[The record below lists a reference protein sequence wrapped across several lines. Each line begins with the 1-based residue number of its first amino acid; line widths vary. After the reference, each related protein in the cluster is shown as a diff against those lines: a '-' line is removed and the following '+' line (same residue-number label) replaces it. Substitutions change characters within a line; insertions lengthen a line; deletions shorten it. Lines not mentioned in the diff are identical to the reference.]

1 MRISSQMTRRR
12 MLRIAGGLGVSAAG
26 VAALAACGESEPQVI
41 TKEVPVE
48 TTIIKEIPVE
58 TVVTRTE
65 IKEVP
70 VDRIVTQEKIVT
82 KEIQVEVPVEKVV
95 TQVVEVEVE
104 KIVEKTVIKEV
115 MMEAKPMLAP
125 VRLEFSTDWG
135 SGVRAATHKYMAEQ
149 YNKVNPHV
157 TVDILI
163 ISGSGGSTAVGYA
176 GILTNLLVAGSGPEL
191 MSELWW
197 NADLYNLDL
206 EPHMQRAGLT
216 KDDFWWHDGYLVD
229 KDGVIRGVPYGVYV
243 GAMMANLSLVEQFG
257 VTIPDKDYE
266 FDELRDLA
274 AQMSD
279 PEAGIWGLERQT
291 GAWNQGW
298 AERLSS
304 EGAAWYDS
312 ASETSTASIAT
323 QPGGNSV
330 EAFADWWGLAWE
342 DGVAPNTD
350 QVQATLESPANTSGS
365 SNLFAT
371 GLIGMSGFGYNSGG
385 GIKNRIG
392 DRFDFHVFWPH
403 KSPYSGLRG
412 YHNETNNIV
421 VNRAAETRGVAEEA
435 AGLAMFWHGDIMAP
449 YLAEFQPVVPAA
461 KSIWN
466 SPFITEFAS
475 GTDNFP
481 ALAAE
486 AEAVGQFRENW
497 IRGTHAHPNWLEWWR
512 LVLGKL
518 GDRALVGGENPYQ
531 MMEELDAEGTE
542 ALRREI

>member
-1 MRISSQMTRRR
+1 MGISSHMTRRR
-12 MLRIAGGLGVSAAG
+12 MLRMAGGLGVSAAG
-26 VAALAACGESEPQVI
+26 VAALAACGEAEPQVI

-48 TTIIKEIPVE
+48 TTV
-58 TVVTRTE
+58 

-70 VDRIVTQEKIVT
+70 VETIVTRTEVKEVPVERIVTQEKIVT
-82 KEIQVEVPVEKVV
+82 QQVEVPVERVVTEIVERERVVEKVV
-95 TQVVEVEVE
+95 TREVEVM
-104 KIVEKTVIKEV
+104 VEAPMQKT
-115 MMEAKPMLAP
+115 P

-135 SGVRAATHKYMAEQ
+135 SGVRAATHQFMAEQ

-163 ISGSGGSTAVGYA
+163 ISGSGGSTAVGYS

-206 EPHMQRAGLT
+206 EPHMERAGLT
-216 KDDFWWHDGYLVD
+216 KNDFWWHDGYLVD
-229 KDGVIRGVPYGVYV
+229 KDGVTRGVPYGVYV
-243 GAMMANLSLVEQFG
+243 GAMMANLSLVERFG
-257 VTIPDKDYE
+257 VTIPDKDYS

-274 AQMSD
+274 AQMRD
-279 PEAGIWGLERQT
+279 PETNVWGFERQT
-291 GAWNQGW
+291 YSWNQGF
-298 AERLSS
+298 AERFAS
-304 EGAAWYDS
+304 EGAEWYDTET
-312 ASETSTASIAT
+312 ETSTASIAT

-330 EAFADWWGLAWE
+330 EAFADWWKLAWE
-342 DGVAPNTD
+342 DGVSPNTD
-350 QVQATLESPANTSGS
+350 EVQATLESPANTSGS
-365 SNLFAT
+365 NNLFAS

-385 GIKNRIG
+385 GIKNNIG
-392 DRFDFHVFWPH
+392 GRFDFHVFWPYQ
-403 KSPYSGLRG
+403 SPYSGLRG

-421 VNRAAETRGVAEEA
+421 VNRAAEERGNAEEA
-435 AGLAMFWHGDIMAP
+435 AGLAFFWHGDIMAP
-449 YLAEFQPVVPAA
+449 YLAEFQPVVPAV
-461 KSIWN
+461 KNIWN

-481 ALAAE
+481 DLAAE

-497 IRGTHAHPNWLEWWR
+497 VRGTHSHPNWLEWFR
-512 LVLGKL
+512 LSRAKL
-518 GDRALVGGENPYQ
+518 TDRALVGGENPYQ

>member
-1 MRISSQMTRRR
+1 MGISSHMTRRR
-12 MLRIAGGLGVSAAG
+12 MLRIAGGLGVGVAG
-26 VAALAACGESEPQVI
+26 VAALAACGEAEPQIITKEIPVETTVI
-41 TKEVPVE
+41 KEVPVE
-48 TTIIKEIPVE
+48 TI
-58 TVVTRTE
+58 VTRTE
-65 IKEVP
+65 VKEVP

-82 KEIQVEVPVEKVV
+82 QQVEVPVERVVTEIVERERVVEKVV
-95 TQVVEVEVE
+95 TREVEVM
-104 KIVEKTVIKEV
+104 VEAPMQKT
-115 MMEAKPMLAP
+115 P

-135 SGVRAATHKYMAEQ
+135 SGVRAATHKFMAEE

-176 GILTNLLVAGSGPEL
+176 GILTNLLVAGSGPEV

-206 EPHMQRAGLT
+206 QPHLERAGLT
-216 KDDFWWHDGYLVD
+216 PADFWWHDGYLVD

-257 VTIPDKDYE
+257 VTIPDKDYS
-266 FDELRDLA
+266 FDEFRELS
-274 AQMSD
+274 AQMRD
-279 PEAGIWGLERQT
+279 EEAGIWGLERQT

-298 AERLSS
+298 AERFSS
-304 EGAAWYDS
+304 EGAKWYDS
-312 ASETSTASIAT
+312 ASETSTASVAT
-323 QPGGNSV
+323 VPGGNSV
-330 EAFADWWGLAWE
+330 EAFADWWKLAWE
-342 DGVAPNTD
+342 DGVAPTTD
-350 QVQATLESPANTSGS
+350 EVQATLESPANTSGS
-365 SNLFAT
+365 TNLFAT

-392 DRFDFHVFWPH
+392 GRFDFHVFWPYQ
-403 KSPYSGLRG
+403 SPYTGLRG

-421 VNRAAETRGVAEEA
+421 VNRAAEARGNAEEA
-435 AGLAMFWHGDIMAP
+435 AGLALFWHGDIMAP

-466 SPFITEFAS
+466 SPFITEFSS

-481 ALAAE
+481 DLAAE

-497 IRGTHAHPNWLEWWR
+497 IRGTHAHPNWLEWFR

-518 GDRALVGGENPYQ
+518 GDRALTGGESPYQ

>member
-1 MRISSQMTRRR
+1 MGISSNMTRRR
-12 MLRIAGGLGVSAAG
+12 MLRIAGGLSVGAAG
-26 VAALAACGESEPQVI
+26 VAALAACGETAPTVI
-41 TKEVPVE
+41 TKEVAVETTVIKEVPVE
-48 TTIIKEIPVE
+48 TI
-58 TVVTRTE
+58 VTRTE
-65 IKEVP
+65 VKEVP

-82 KEIQVEVPVEKVV
+82 KEVQVPVEVEKIV
-95 TQVVEVEVE
+95 TQVVEVE

-115 MMEAKPMLAP
+115 MVEAEPMRPP

-135 SGVRAATHKYMAEQ
+135 SGVRKATHEYMAEQ

-257 VTIPDKDYE
+257 VTIPGKDYE
-266 FDELRDLA
+266 FVEFRELS

-298 AERLSS
+298 AERFSS

-330 EAFADWWGLAWE
+330 EAFADWWRLAWE

-365 SNLFAT
+365 SNLFAS

-385 GIKNRIG
+385 GTKNNIG
-392 DRFDFHVFWPH
+392 GRFDFHVFWPY

-435 AGLAMFWHGDIMAP
+435 AGLAMFWHGDVMAP

-481 ALAAE
+481 DLAAE

-497 IRGTHAHPNWLEWWR
+497 IRGTNAHPNWLEWWR
-512 LVLGKL
+512 LVLAKL

-531 MMEELDAEGTE
+531 MMDELEAEGTE

>member
-1 MRISSQMTRRR
+1 MSISSQITRRR

-26 VAALAACGESEPQVI
+26 VAALAACGEAGPQVI

-48 TTIIKEIPVE
+48 TTIIKEVSVE
-58 TVVTRTE
+58 TVVTKTE

-95 TQVVEVEVE
+95 TQVVEVEKV
-104 KIVEKTVIKEV
+104 VEKTVIKEV

-163 ISGSGGSTAVGYA
+163 ISRSGGSTAVGYA
-176 GILTNLLVAGSGPEL
+176 GILTNLLVAGSGPEV

-206 EPHMQRAGLT
+206 EPHLQRAGLT
-216 KDDFWWHDGYLVD
+216 TDDFWWHDGYLVD